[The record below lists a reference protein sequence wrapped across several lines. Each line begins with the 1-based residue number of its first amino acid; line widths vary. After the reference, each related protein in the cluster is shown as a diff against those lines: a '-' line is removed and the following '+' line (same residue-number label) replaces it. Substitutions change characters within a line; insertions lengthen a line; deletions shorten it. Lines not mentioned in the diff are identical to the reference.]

1 MNTPEY
7 YSIADGYAYSYTNGE
22 FLLAIV
28 NDDGSIDWD
37 NADKLDWD
45 DPVDGPFARA
55 MVDTMQ
61 DQGKIWYNYWS
72 KIFTAQNQ
80 INDVYVK

>member
-22 FLLAIV
+22 FLLTVV

-45 DPVDGPFARA
+45 DPVEGPFARA
-55 MVDTMQ
+55 MVEAARAE
-61 DQGKIWYNYWS
+61 GRIWYSYWS
-72 KIFTAQNQ
+72 KIFEARDQE
-80 INDVYVK
+80 NDVFVK